1 MSAARRDT
9 TTAQSYSL
17 VRLSSRFA
25 HNPGELFGSDRSS
38 RSGALVDDDLLAKC
52 LGELIGDNPR
62 DDASK
67 RNIIGRRGGENREP
81 PGVKARM
88 SWSGCTSDSC
98 TSGSRKKA
106 AWLTLSPCAQ
116 PGFNPLP
123 TRLLNQRI
131 APLIRNRKRSISHS
145 GSIRGGHF

>member
-88 SWSGCTSDSC
+88 NWSGCTSNSC
-98 TSGSRKKA
+98 TSGSRKKSRMA
-106 AWLTLSPCAQ
+106 DALTMR
-116 PGFNPLP
+116 P
-123 TRLLNQRI
+123 TRLQYS
-131 APLIRNRKRSISHS
+131 AYEASQS
-145 GSIRGGHF
+145 GADCPTNPQ